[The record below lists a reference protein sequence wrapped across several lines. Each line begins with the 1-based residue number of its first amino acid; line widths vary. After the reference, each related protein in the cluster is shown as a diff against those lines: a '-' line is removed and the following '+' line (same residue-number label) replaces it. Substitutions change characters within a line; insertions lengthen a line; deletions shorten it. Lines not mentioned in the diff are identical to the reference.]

1 MSKVLVVGAGAL
13 GQVFGSWLAEG
24 GAEVSFLVRQGREGW
39 AEDGVEL
46 FRLRK
51 GRPAVGRRLVP
62 HQVISRPPR
71 EAWDMVWLCVDSPA
85 LRGDWTRELRAAAGA
100 ATVVTIGQDPHDLD
114 TLAGVWPRESIVQVT
129 PTLLAYQAPLEAEVP
144 GQGVAYWVP
153 PGSAMG
159 AAGARAPQVID
170 ALRRGGARVRRV
182 RKAGSGEVAAARMV
196 PYIAAIESAGWS
208 LRAVRRRL
216 GGAAAASREAVA
228 VTAAQH
234 GGRPPL
240 SVPAWAVGLALR
252 ALPLLTPFDLQRYLE
267 AHFTKVGAQTRLML
281 DGWIAD
287 GAARALPVTHL
298 AALRGSLPEG
308 APA

>member
-1 MSKVLVVGAGAL
+1 M
-13 GQVFGSWLAEG
+13 
-24 GAEVSFLVRQGREGW
+24 RQGREGW

-216 GGAAAASREAVA
+216 GVRR
-228 VTAAQH
+228 
-234 GGRPPL
+234 RP
-240 SVPAWAVGLALR
+240 
-252 ALPLLTPFDLQRYLE
+252 
-267 AHFTKVGAQTRLML
+267 
-281 DGWIAD
+281 
-287 GAARALPVTHL
+287 AARRSP
-298 AALRGSLPEG
+298 
-308 APA
+308 